1 MHWTIPEPYTVP
13 FVKPLRWSGWWRGFS
28 LCVMTLLLV
37 GCGGYFWLKDPRLLL
52 YTFGCVVLLI
62 LVFAGIA
69 GWNMYRYGVEAEHAE
84 DISNLNRLTTLKWQ
98 DWAQRSV
105 AVLGFHAF
113 FPSAVLSPLNSD
125 GPVNGDKPL
134 LLPSFTGFN
143 ALFHDL
149 LLPLLPELQQLVA
162 AGVPVEVSLP
172 EGCDK
177 DEWQQFSGAWQTLGL
192 PVSLLLPSL
201 TVLNSYARQINRWLA
216 SPSVA
221 AQLVIIHHRD
231 AQQAT
236 TEGAVIWLLAPKVGQ
251 VSGLPVH
258 CSLHRPM
265 HTSPP
270 AEPAA
275 FRRFL
280 GYQPL
285 TTGMNGLW
293 TDAVTREQADVLLI
307 AHSQRPQPDDSDTGM
322 DEKNSATPAPLPEQ
336 HYLPHWLGKSGPYH
350 DWFTVTLM
358 MQMALA
364 KPGVQCAMIHDG
376 DAVLLSSVSTGAFS
390 ND

>member
-1 MHWTIPEPYTVP
+1 MVP
-13 FVKPLRWSGWWRGFS
+13 SVKPLRWSGWWRGFS
-28 LCVMTLLLV
+28 LCIMALLLV

-52 YTFGCVVLLI
+52 YTFGGVVLLI

-69 GWNMYRYGVEAEHAE
+69 GWVMYRYGVEAEHAE

-143 ALFHDL
+143 ALFYDL
-149 LLPLLPELQQLVA
+149 LLPLLPELQWMVA
-162 AGVPVEVSLP
+162 AGIQVEASLP
-172 EGCDK
+172 EGCDT
-177 DEWQQFSGAWQTLGL
+177 DEWQQFSAAWQTLGL
-192 PVSLLLPSL
+192 PVSSLLLAPS
-201 TVLNSYARQINRWLA
+201 VLNSYAKQITRWLA
-216 SPSVA
+216 SPSTA
-221 AQLVIIHHRD
+221 AQLVMIHHRD
-231 AQQAT
+231 AQQST
-236 TEGAVIWLLAPKVGQ
+236 TEGAIVWLLTPQAGRAP
-251 VSGLPVH
+251 GLPVR

-265 HTSPP
+265 HTPHP

-275 FRRFL
+275 LRRFL
-280 GYQPL
+280 DYQPL
-285 TTGMNGLW
+285 TMGMNGLW
-293 TDAVTREQADVLLI
+293 TDAITREQVDMLLI
-307 AHSQRPQPDDSDTGM
+307 AHGQRPQPDDSGTST
-322 DEKNSATPAPLPEQ
+322 DEKKSAVPAPLPEQ
-336 HYLPHWLGKSGPYH
+336 HYLPHWLGKTGPYH

-364 KPGVQCAMIHDG
+364 KPGVQCAMINDG
-376 DAVLLSSVSTGAFS
+376 GAALLSSVSTGAFS